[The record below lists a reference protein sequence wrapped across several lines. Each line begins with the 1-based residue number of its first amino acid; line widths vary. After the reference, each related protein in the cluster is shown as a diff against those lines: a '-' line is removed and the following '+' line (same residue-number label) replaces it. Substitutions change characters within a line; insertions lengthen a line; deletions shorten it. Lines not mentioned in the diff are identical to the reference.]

1 MGKSKQVIEIV
12 GPQFNRDK
20 KIKNQ
25 FIPKTKK
32 EFLSAIENA
41 KKSDLKKWGFAAWC
55 SYKTDIADEGRS
67 YLEPGET
74 HYLFPAEWYNCIP
87 NGFEV
92 LDIFGMTEKFKK
104 GSSDDDRRFGC
115 LCYGIKRK
123 F

>member
-1 MGKSKQVIEIV
+1 MKKRKPVIQIV
-12 GPQFNRDK
+12 TPQFDRDK

-32 EFLSAIENA
+32 EFLSAIESA
-41 KKSDLKKWGFAAWC
+41 KKSDLKMWGFGEWC
-55 SYKTDIADEGRS
+55 SYKSDMRDEGES
-67 YLEPGET
+67 YLKPGEV
-74 HYLFPAEWYNCIP
+74 HYLLPAEWYNCIP

-92 LDIFGMTEKFKK
+92 LDIFGKIEKFKK
-104 GSSDDDRRFGC
+104 GITDDDRRFGC